1 MSLFSD
7 SLNRVVNEGQPVTL
21 VFNEVRREVPFSL
34 ARNKTVAQLYAENAA
49 MMGLDPK
56 RVSNFVLN
64 NEVIPT
70 DYVLRPGEV
79 VRATVNSENK
89 G

>member
-1 MSLFSD
+1 MSLFID